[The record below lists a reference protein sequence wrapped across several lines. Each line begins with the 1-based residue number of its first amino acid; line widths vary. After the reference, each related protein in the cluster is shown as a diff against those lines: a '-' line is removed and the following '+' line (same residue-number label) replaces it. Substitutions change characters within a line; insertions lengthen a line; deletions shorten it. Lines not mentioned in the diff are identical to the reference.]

1 MKIDQ
6 ALTKYGAYISAF
18 VLLIWTIKFVIF
30 TVTMTLMMMQEGFTG
45 ALALFF
51 STFCSTVHRRNRI
64 REFRRKDKPP
74 RPYSKDYEESS
85 FLSTPTTTFTAAT
98 NYNNPNIVQSRGGV
112 M

>member
-18 VLLIWTIKFVIF
+18 VLLIWTIKFLVF
-30 TVTMTLMMMQEGFTG
+30 TVTMTLMMMQEGVTG

-51 STFCSTVHRRNRI
+51 SPSVVQFIGETELENSARRTSHQDPTARI
-64 REFRRKDKPP
+64 MKNLHSCLHLLQPLLQQQITIIQID
-74 RPYSKDYEESS
+74 
-85 FLSTPTTTFTAAT
+85 
-98 NYNNPNIVQSRGGV
+98 